1 MKSHQCTFIN
11 LLFSLFLHSFLV
23 VDGAEVDNM
32 DSNDLMEPESNRIT
46 PMNPFFGKHF
56 TVMLFWVFTNI
67 ILMYPFVQRAHIYG
81 KH

>member
-1 MKSHQCTFIN
+1 MKSHQCTFIY

-23 VDGAEVDNM
+23 VVGAEVFNM

-46 PMNPFFGKHF
+46 PFFGKHF